1 MEYTHTHT
9 HTHTHVRKNKQ
20 NQNSPKKE
28 SRLTQWEKETKN
40 DINQLKT
47 KLTKEQIGK
56 QNQARC

>member
-1 MEYTHTHT
+1 M
-9 HTHTHVRKNKQ
+9 HVRKNKQ

>member
-1 MEYTHTHT
+1 MLTKTMEHTHT
-9 HTHTHVRKNKQ
+9 HTHTNTQ